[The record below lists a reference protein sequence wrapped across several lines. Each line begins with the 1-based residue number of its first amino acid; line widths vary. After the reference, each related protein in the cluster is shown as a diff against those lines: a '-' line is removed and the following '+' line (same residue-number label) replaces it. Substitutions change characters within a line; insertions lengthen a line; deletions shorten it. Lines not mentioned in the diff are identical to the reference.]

1 MEWHSSW
8 GHLAPTRR
16 CSGGTWM
23 LWYRDALLS
32 AKHSTRKVLTLM
44 LLFNYPISLMADG
57 LGDLVIN
64 EIQVANIDQYVDPSW
79 NYGAWIEIYNPTGM
93 SRQLRGCWISD
104 DPENLMKS
112 KISQSTIVE
121 AGGYKNLWFD
131 HHDKYCPSQIN
142 LKLNQDGGDIFISD
156 SKGRLLFSQEYPPA
170 IPRASWARVNNG
182 ADEWG
187 YTNKPTPE
195 ASNGDV
201 VVCMERLEAPI
212 VNKPSQIFVGTLPV
226 MVTIPDGCILRYT
239 TDGKTPSM
247 TQGMTSTTG
256 QFIINNTSVYRFALF
271 KEGFL
276 SSPVITRSYLLHDKD
291 FSLPVISVV
300 TDPKNLYSDE
310 LGIFVRGVN
319 GRPGLGQSTPCN
331 WNMDWDRPCN
341 FEYLNETGTSLV
353 NQETDMAR
361 TGGWSRATTP
371 YAFKIK
377 AKKQYEGKNSLDYPF
392 FQGKPFNKNKCL
404 LMRNGAGGG
413 DSYGRV
419 KDAFL
424 QKLLITS
431 GMDVDA
437 QEYQPVAHYINGL
450 YRGVI
455 NMMEPSNK
463 HYVYANYGLDEEDID
478 FFEIDSD
485 SGYVQ
490 KCGTREAFEKWYKL
504 SKTAGNEDTYD
515 KILELVD
522 IDEYCNYMAVEFY
535 LGNWDWMRNNVKAWR
550 PANVNGRFR
559 YVLFDLDLAF
569 TLSTN
574 TFSSFEEKQ
583 INTFEKLYGEPV
595 EYWTKEVEPVT
606 IFLNMLQ
613 NARFRRQFIDAY
625 CLVAGSVYDP
635 VRCDTLIRK
644 WASYVEPMQLLDDNG
659 YGKNGSPW
667 GEANSVI
674 NALSNRQDIMLQT
687 LKNYAPLKIENLEG
701 QRVKLSSNIPEARL
715 LVNGQ
720 EIPTGHFNGQL
731 FAPVALSAEAPAG
744 YVFDGWKKTEE
755 NISSET
761 LISGGDTWSYYDKG
775 SLDGKNWTSIAYS
788 TSAWKTGRT
797 PLGYGSD
804 NTGFATVMTSN
815 FTTYYFRKVFSLNT
829 PLSDNETILL
839 NYVVDDG
846 FVVYVNGAEAGRY
859 NMPSGNISYNTYSNT
874 YAAVGFDQGVME
886 LNGSLFKKGINN
898 IAVEVHNYSSSSSD
912 ICWDANLKKVKKW
925 TPISTEKEMVLP
937 DGDIELMAC
946 FSKATTGSSVSTHPV
961 VINEVSAT
969 NSIYVNDYYKKS
981 DWVELYNMTD
991 EDIDLAGMYL
1001 SDDLGKPA
1009 KYKISSNGAEVS
1021 TLIPAHGYRIVWC
1034 DKRDAITQLH
1044 APFKLANEDYAC
1056 VLLTAADKSWVDTLI
1071 YCAHKGRESVGRF
1084 PDGGKNLY
1092 WMPRPTI
1099 KKSNAWSS
1107 NNERWDGMSIIIDK
1121 INLLVAESG
1130 AMNITFRN
1138 NTLYIRSEEKSNVT
1152 LQIYTLN
1159 GTLVMS
1165 YSLRMDNEKKHVN
1178 LSSLPTGT
1186 YIANTSDQEG
1196 NKCAIK
1202 VLIK

>member
-1 MEWHSSW
+1 MKWHSS
-8 GHLAPTRR
+8 LAPRHW
-16 CSGGTWM
+16 CGGG
-23 LWYRDALLS
+23 AFVG
-32 AKHSTRKVLTLM
+32 KVLTLI
-44 LLFNYPISLMADG
+44 LSFNYPILLLADG

-93 SRQLRGCWISD
+93 SRQLRGCHVSD

-121 AGGYKNLWFD
+121 AGGYKNLWFG
-131 HHDKYCPSQIN
+131 HSDKYCPSQIS
-142 LKLNQDGGDIFISD
+142 LKLNQDGGNIYISD
-156 SKGRLLFSQEYPPA
+156 SKGRLLFSQEYPAA
-170 IPRASWARVNNG
+170 IPRASWARVNDG

-187 YTNKPTPE
+187 YTNRPTPE

-201 VVCMERLEAPI
+201 VVCMERLEAPV
-212 VNKPSQIFVGTLPV
+212 VNEPSQIFEGTLPV
-226 MVTIPDGCILRYT
+226 TITIPEGCTLRYT

-256 QFIINNTSVYRFALF
+256 QFIINNTGVYRFALF
-271 KEGFL
+271 KDGFL
-276 SSPVITRSYLLHDKD
+276 SSPVTTRSYLLRDKD

-341 FEYLNETGTSLV
+341 FEYLNEVGTSLV
-353 NQETDMAR
+353 NQETDIAR
-361 TGGWSRATTP
+361 TGGWSRAATP
-371 YAFKIK
+371 YAFKIQ

-392 FQGKPFNKNKCL
+392 FRGKPFNKNKCL

-437 QEYQPVAHYINGL
+437 QEYQPIAHYINGL

-455 NMMEPSNK
+455 NMREPSNK
-463 HYVYANYGLDEEDID
+463 HFVYANYGLDEENID

-490 KCGTREAFEKWYKL
+490 KCGTREAFEKWYRL
-504 SKTAGNEDTYD
+504 SKAAESEDTYD
-515 KILELVD
+515 EILKLVD

-550 PANVNGRFR
+550 PAEVNGRFR
-559 YVLFDLDLAF
+559 YVLFDLDLA
-569 TLSTN
+569 LSLTTN
-574 TFSSFEEKQ
+574 VFSSFEEKR
-583 INTFEKLYGEPV
+583 INTFEKLYGEPI

-613 NARFRRQFIDAY
+613 NARFCRQFIDAY

-644 WASYVEPMQLLDDNG
+644 WTSYVEPMQLLDDNG

-667 GEANSVI
+667 GEANNVI
-674 NALSNRQDIMLQT
+674 SDLYNRQDIMLQT
-687 LKNYAPLKIENLEG
+687 LKEYAPLKLDNVEG
-701 QRVKLSSNIPEARL
+701 QHVKLSSNIPEARL
-715 LVNGQ
+715 FINGQ

-731 FAPVALSAEAPAG
+731 FAPVSLRAEAPAG
-744 YVFDGWKKTEE
+744 YVFDGWKKADET
-755 NISSET
+755 ISSET

-775 SLDGKNWTSIAYS
+775 SLDGKNWTSIAFS

-797 PLGYGSD
+797 PLGYGTD
-804 NTGFATVMTSN
+804 NTGFATVLASN
-815 FTTYYFRKVFSLNT
+815 LTTYYFRKVFSLNT
-829 PLSDNETILL
+829 PLADNETILL

-846 FVVYVNGAEAGRY
+846 FVVYVNGVEAGRY
-859 NMPSGNISYNTYSNT
+859 NMPSGNISYNTCSST
-874 YAAVGFDQGVME
+874 YAAVGFDRGVME
-886 LNGSLFKKGINN
+886 LRGSLFKKGINN
-898 IAVEVHNYSSSSSD
+898 IAVEVHNYSPSSSD
-912 ICWDANLKKVKKW
+912 VCWDANLTKVKDGI
-925 TPISTEKEMVLP
+925 PISENEEMELP
-937 DGDIELMAC
+937 NGDIELKAC
-946 FSKATTGSSVSTHPV
+946 FSKVPTGSSELTHPI
-961 VINEVSAT
+961 VINEVSAA

-991 EDIDLAGMYL
+991 RDIDLAGMYL
-1001 SDDLGKPA
+1001 SDDLENPK
-1009 KYKISSNGAEVS
+1009 KYRISADNENVA
-1021 TLIPAHGYRIVWC
+1021 TTIPSHGYRVVWC
-1034 DKRDAITQLH
+1034 DKRVPINQLH
-1044 APFKLANEDYAC
+1044 SDFKLANEDGAC
-1056 VLLTAADKSWVDTLI
+1056 VMIMAADESWADTLA
-1071 YCAHKGRESVGRF
+1071 YCIHDGRETVGRF
-1084 PDGGKNLY
+1084 PDGGRDVY
-1092 WMPRPTI
+1092 RMTRPTI
-1099 KKSNAWSS
+1099 GKSNSWNSYA
-1107 NNERWDGMSIIIDK
+1107 EKLEDSIVNPDRIEA
-1121 INLLVAESG
+1121 LVANDG
-1130 AMNITFRN
+1130 DMKIHFKGNM
-1138 NTLYIRSEEKSNVT
+1138 LYIREEECPYVSLNVFT
-1152 LQIYTLN
+1152 TGGI
-1159 GTLVMS
+1159 LVMS
-1165 YSLRMDNEKKHVN
+1165 QRVHLSDGKGVVN
-1178 LSSLPTGT
+1178 VCPLAPET
-1186 YIANTSDQEG
+1186 YIAEISDSNG
-1196 NKCAIK
+1196 RKCATKFIVGIK
-1202 VLIK
+1202 